1 MMRRIGRTLKTRR
14 VIATKHRIGRGVVRQ
29 IQQTADGAYR
39 YRYFGGFRLLLAV
52 LVMIQ
57 HFAADL
63 APAPLAAA
71 LAPYAIGS
79 MAVLAFFAL
88 SGFVITEAVD
98 AVYRNRAG
106 PFLTNRLLR
115 IVPHFLLAVAL
126 SMAAHALFRH
136 VGGEHLWRSQPSFP
150 DPAFALPNML
160 LNFAGIVPG
169 VDRFIDYNFLDITWA
184 VRVEMAFY
192 LGMAVCIA
200 IGKLLPWR
208 HGFAAVA
215 GALLLL
221 LLPLSWRA
229 MHGFGP
235 AMLVFVPYFA
245 FGAGLYFATTGSR
258 AGWLTVLVTV
268 PVPLW
273 HQAEHLAQAA
283 STQNIPLSVTGN
295 LLILAALLA
304 GMTAL
309 GFARIRSG
317 RETDRWLGNLTY
329 PLYLYHEVVL
339 IVVLTFSPVYAY
351 TTLAA
356 GILLSLLLAAGLMA
370 LVDPAMT
377 RARDRVRG
385 RALQMRPRPTAGP
398 LRRTTAWR
406 PVPR

>member
-1 MMRRIGRTLKTRR
+1 
-14 VIATKHRIGRGVVRQ
+14 VVPQ
-29 IQQTADGAYR
+29 IQQTADGAYQ
-39 YRYFGGFRLLLAV
+39 YRYFGGFRLLLAA

-63 APAPLAAA
+63 APAPLATA
-71 LAPYAIGS
+71 LAPYAVGN

-98 AVYRNRAG
+98 AVYRRRAG
-106 PFLTNRLLR
+106 AFLANRLLR

-126 SMAAHALFRH
+126 SMAAHALFRAAE
-136 VGGEHLWRSQPSFP
+136 GEHLWRSQPSFP
-150 DPAFALPNML
+150 DTAFALPNMM

-169 VDRFIDYNFLDITWA
+169 VDRFIGYNFLDITWA

-192 LGMAVCIA
+192 LGMACCIA
-200 IGKLLPWR
+200 IARLLPWR

-215 GALLLL
+215 AALLVLV
-221 LLPLSWRA
+221 LPLSWRA
-229 MHGFGP
+229 MHGIGLP
-235 AMLVFVPYFA
+235 MLAFVAYFA
-245 FGAGLYFATTGSR
+245 FGGGLYFATSGSR

-268 PVPLW
+268 PAMLW
-273 HQAEHLAQAA
+273 HQAGRLAQAA
-283 STQNIPLSVTGN
+283 LTLPVPPSVTGN

-304 GMTAL
+304 AMAAL
-309 GFARIRSG
+309 GFARISRGRS
-317 RETDRWLGNLTY
+317 TDRWLGNLTY

-339 IVVLTFSPVYAY
+339 IVLLTFSPIYAY

-356 GILLSLLLAAGLMA
+356 GIVLSLLLAAGMMA

-385 RALQMRPRPTAGP
+385 RALQTRPSRSAGP
-398 LRRTTAWR
+398 SRRTTAWR
-406 PVPR
+406 PAPR